1 MAKSKDTGNKSLKDT
16 LADIDSHFGKG
27 TVMRMGDREIL
38 DIPSISTGSVGL
50 DIALGIGGIPKGRV
64 TEIYGPESSGKTTL
78 TLQIIAQCQKDG
90 GTCAFIDAEHALDPQ
105 YAEKLGVN
113 VDELLLSQPDTG
125 EQALEVADMLRS
137 AENESIIDADALQIM
152 EGALKVSDLQARE
165 IMIPRSQMKFVDVNA
180 SLEEILKVVVQ
191 SQHSRFPVVGESSD
205 DIQGILLA
213 KELLPL
219 VLSGKDAFD
228 LKNMLRPATVIPESK
243 RLNVLLQEF
252 REQRYHMAIVIDEYG
267 GVSGLLTIE
276 DVLEEIVGEIEDET
290 DEYEPEQIRR
300 LAENCFSIDAVTDI
314 ADFNE
319 FWTEF

>member
-1 MAKSKDTGNKSLKDT
+1 MNDESPTTKTSETSLLKKFVR
-16 LADIDSHFGKG
+16 LFS
-27 TVMRMGDREIL
+27 
-38 DIPSISTGSVGL
+38 PSPTNS
-50 DIALGIGGIPKGRV
+50 D
-64 TEIYGPESSGKTTL
+64 
-78 TLQIIAQCQKDG
+78 
-90 GTCAFIDAEHALDPQ
+90 
-105 YAEKLGVN
+105 
-113 VDELLLSQPDTG
+113 
-125 EQALEVADMLRS
+125 EVADMLRS

-165 IMIPRSQMKFVDVNA
+165 IMIPRSQMKFIEADL
-180 SLEEILKVVVQ
+180 SLEEILKIVIQ

-219 VLSGKDAFD
+219 VLSGKESFN
-228 LKNMLRPATVIPESK
+228 LKSLLRPATVIPESK
-243 RLNVLLQEF
+243 RINVLLQEF

-290 DEYEPEQIRR
+290 DEHGPEQIRK
-300 LAENCFSIDAVTDI
+300 IDANCYTVDAITEI

-319 FWTEF
+319 YFDAGLPDDEFDTIAGLIIHALGRLPAIADKVAINDFHFTVVAGDSRKITQLEVTRIAP

>member
-1 MAKSKDTGNKSLKDT
+1 MNDETPTSKNPETSLLKRFVR
-16 LADIDSHFGKG
+16 LFS
-27 TVMRMGDREIL
+27 
-38 DIPSISTGSVGL
+38 PSPTNS
-50 DIALGIGGIPKGRV
+50 D
-64 TEIYGPESSGKTTL
+64 
-78 TLQIIAQCQKDG
+78 
-90 GTCAFIDAEHALDPQ
+90 
-105 YAEKLGVN
+105 
-113 VDELLLSQPDTG
+113 
-125 EQALEVADMLRS
+125 EVADMLRS

-165 IMIPRSQMKFVDVNA
+165 IMIPRSQMKFIEADL
-180 SLEEILKVVVQ
+180 SLEEILKIVIQ

-219 VLSGKDAFD
+219 VLSGKESFN
-228 LKNMLRPATVIPESK
+228 LKSMLRPATVIPESK
-243 RLNVLLQEF
+243 RINVLLQEF

-290 DEYEPEQIRR
+290 DEHGPEQIRK
-300 LAENCFSIDAVTDI
+300 IDANCYTIDAITEI

-319 FWTEF
+319 YFDVGLPDDEFDTVAGLIINALGRLPAVADKVIINDFHFTVVAGDSRKITQLEVTRIAS